1 MKLAFVD
8 YENVMSLKKVTLA
21 HYERLI
27 IFCGKDQNSLT
38 FGEMQTGPGS
48 QLRIVK
54 VPDHGKNNLDF
65 HLAFELGRLHE
76 TEPARVEFHVLRND
90 KDLEKRLKHLRLL
103 GRKRRRVGLTIGP
116 EEAKKSVQEPPPREV
131 VHHSPGLTKVICDLT
146 ALPPEKRPKK
156 RTNLINWINNRIGNA
171 EKPSQVFSHLVES
184 QNVQADGEAIIYTLK
199 KKPVPPPREPV
210 PLPQATSA
218 PDSAPAEG

>member
-8 YENVMSLKKVTLA
+8 YENVMSLKKVALA

-38 FGEMQTGPGS
+38 FGEMPTGPGS

-76 TEPARVEFHVLRND
+76 TELAGVEFHVLTND
-90 KDLEKRLKHLRLL
+90 KDLEKLLKHLRLL
-103 GRKRRRVGLTIGP
+103 GRKCRRVGLTIGP
-116 EEAKKSVQEPPPREV
+116 DEANKAALTPPPKEV
-131 VHHSPGLTKVICDLT
+131 VHHSPGLIKVIGELA

-156 RTNLINWINNRIGNA
+156 RTSLINWIKNRIGNA
-171 EKPSQVFSHLVES
+171 EKPGQIFSRLVEN
-184 QNVQADGEAIIYTLK
+184 QKVQATGEAIVYTLK
-199 KKPVPPPREPV
+199 KKPVPPARG
-210 PLPQATSA
+210 ARTS
-218 PDSAPAEG
+218 DSGLAKG

>member
-38 FGEMQTGPGS
+38 FGEMPTGPGS
-48 QLRIVK
+48 QLRIIK

-76 TEPARVEFHVLRND
+76 TEPAGVEFHVLTND
-90 KDLEKRLKHLRLL
+90 KDLEKLLKHLRLL
-103 GRKRRRVGLTIGP
+103 GRKCRRVGLAIGP
-116 EEAKKSVQEPPPREV
+116 DEAKTAAPAPPSKEV
-131 VHHSPGLTKVICDLT
+131 VHHSPGLTRVICDLT

-184 QNVQADGEAIIYTLK
+184 QEVQADGEAIIYTLK
-199 KKPVPPPREPV
+199 KKPVPPPKEPV
-210 PLPQATSA
+210 SLPHAAPTS
-218 PDSAPAEG
+218 DSVSAEE

>member
-21 HYERLI
+21 HYDRLI

-38 FGEMQTGPGS
+38 FGEMPTGPGS

-65 HLAFELGRLHE
+65 HLAFELGRLHQI
-76 TEPARVEFHVLRND
+76 EPAGVEFHVLTND
-90 KDLEKRLKHLRLL
+90 KDLEKLLKHLRLL
-103 GRKRRRVGLTIGP
+103 GRKCRRIGLMMGP
-116 EEAKKSVQEPPPREV
+116 DEVKKPEPVPPSNEV
-131 VHHSPGLTKVICDLT
+131 VHHSPGLVKVIGELT

-156 RTNLINWINNRIGNA
+156 RTSLINWINNRIGNT
-171 EKPSQVFSHLVES
+171 EKPDQVFSHLLEN
-184 QNVQADGEAIIYTLK
+184 QKVQATGEAIVYTLK
-199 KKPVPPPREPV
+199 KKPVP
-210 PLPQATSA
+210 LPQHPS
-218 PDSAPAEG
+218 E